1 MEVVSKQQSS
11 RRATPFQATLHLR
24 PATLSPYSLHACRLG
39 NLDTPHLSF
48 TQSSNTVQVLPIN
61 GITAASLCLCYV
73 SPLFVVPMSCH
84 CRETWRLGAVRPER
98 SVIYSSRQRGSGDDS
113 VASPLRLTALR
124 HNQSQMLQERSRKR
138 SYKLRVAIET

>member
-84 CRETWRLGAVRPER
+84 CRETWRLGAVRPESTTSPSNQPTSQPTHQPTSHHIQSR
-98 SVIYSSRQRGSGDDS
+98 LSANMFKRLPTSVW
-113 VASPLRLTALR
+113 PALQ
-124 HNQSQMLQERSRKR
+124 NVVL
-138 SYKLRVAIET
+138 

>member
-39 NLDTPHLSF
+39 
-48 TQSSNTVQVLPIN
+48 
-61 GITAASLCLCYV
+61 
-73 SPLFVVPMSCH
+73 
-84 CRETWRLGAVRPER
+84 R